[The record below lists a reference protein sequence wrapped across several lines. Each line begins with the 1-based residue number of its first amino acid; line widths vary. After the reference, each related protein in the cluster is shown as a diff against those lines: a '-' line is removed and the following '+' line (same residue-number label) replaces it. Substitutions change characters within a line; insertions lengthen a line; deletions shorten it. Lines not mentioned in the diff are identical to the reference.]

1 MKADYLYRFGGAYDH
16 WKTSDPADDLP
27 DLPEVTEERAES
39 LAECVINHASDT
51 AIAKRLTS
59 YYLADQDQY
68 HQDREDYEAR
78 FDQYDGPDFD

>member
-39 LAECVINHASDT
+39 LAECVINHMGERE
-51 AIAKRLTS
+51 IAKRLKE
-59 YYLADQDQY
+59 YYLDNEEQY
-68 HQDREDYEAR
+68 QSDWCDYEQQ
-78 FDQYDGPDFD
+78 FEEWP